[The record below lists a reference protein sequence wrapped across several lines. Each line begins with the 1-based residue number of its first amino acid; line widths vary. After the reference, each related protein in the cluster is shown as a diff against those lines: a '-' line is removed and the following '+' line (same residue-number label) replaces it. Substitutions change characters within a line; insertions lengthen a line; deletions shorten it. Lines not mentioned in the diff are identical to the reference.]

1 MYTGW
6 SVTVAGAFV
15 YRAGQLGLFKQ
26 IQDLNPYKDDK
37 GTLGAV
43 ATFVAVTTARTVI
56 MPFNYPFDTVSQ
68 NGKFVVVAVAQK
80 RKKKFSILGSSSF
93 DVGE

>member
-1 MYTGW
+1 MRNQGITGLYTGW

-26 IQDLNPYKDDK
+26 IQDLNPYKNDK

-43 ATFVAVTTARTVI
+43 AAFAAVTTARTVI
-56 MPFNYPFDTVSQ
+56 MPFNYPFDTVR
-68 NGKFVVVAVAQK
+68 FV
-80 RKKKFSILGSSSF
+80 F
-93 DVGE
+93 